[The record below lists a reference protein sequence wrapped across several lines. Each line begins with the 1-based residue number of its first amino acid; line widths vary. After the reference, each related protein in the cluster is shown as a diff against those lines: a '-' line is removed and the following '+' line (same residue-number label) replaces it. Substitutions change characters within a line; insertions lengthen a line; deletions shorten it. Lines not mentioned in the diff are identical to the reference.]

1 MDNDENISWK
11 LIGKIFTFFLLPT
24 IAPFLPSK
32 YSLRTFMIGI
42 VILIVYGAYL
52 LYKYGKKFNE
62 YYKQCDTNKN
72 SIDDHADII
81 KKHEQRIGD
90 NEKEIENLKTRIDDE
105 KEERRNGDNLINSSI
120 GNAINL
126 GKEYN
131 QSASNNI
138 TVKEANYEN

>member
-11 LIGKIFTFFLLPT
+11 LIGKVFTFFLLPT

-52 LYKYGKKFNE
+52 LYKYEKKFNK

-72 SIDDHADII
+72 SIKNHANTINDHG
-81 KKHEQRIGD
+81 KRIDD
-90 NEKEIENLKTRIDDE
+90 NEKNINDLKNQIKIER
-105 KEERRNGDNLINSSI
+105 EERRNGDNLTNSSEI
-120 GNAINL
+120 ATL
-126 GKEYN
+126 LKKYN
-131 QSASNNI
+131 QTSSD
-138 TVKEANYEN
+138 TSL

>member
-11 LIGKIFTFFLLPT
+11 LIGKVFTFFLLPT

-72 SIDDHADII
+72 SIKDHTNTISN
-81 KKHEQRIGD
+81 HETRIHD
-90 NEKEIENLKTRIDDE
+90 NENKIKNLKTQIDDE
-105 KEERRNGDNLINSSI
+105 KEERRNGDKLINSSI
-120 GNAINL
+120 GNVINI
-126 GKEYN
+126 GKDYK
-131 QSASNNI
+131 QSSSNTTI
-138 TVKEANYEN
+138 

>member
-11 LIGKIFTFFLLPT
+11 LIGKVFTFFLLPT
-24 IAPFLPSK
+24 IAPLLPSK

-72 SIDDHADII
+72 SIKDYANTISN
-81 KKHEQRIGD
+81 HEARIHD
-90 NEKEIENLKTRIDDE
+90 NENEIKNLKTQIDDE
-105 KEERRNGDNLINSSI
+105 KEERRNGDKLINSSI
-120 GNAINL
+120 GNVINI
-126 GKEYN
+126 GKDYK
-131 QSASNNI
+131 QSSSNTTI
-138 TVKEANYEN
+138 

>member
-11 LIGKIFTFFLLPT
+11 LIGKVFTFFLLPT

-72 SIDDHADII
+72 SIKDHANTISN
-81 KKHEQRIGD
+81 HETRIHD
-90 NEKEIENLKTRIDDE
+90 NENKIKNLKTQIDDE
-105 KEERRNGDNLINSSI
+105 KEERRNGDKLINSSI
-120 GNAINL
+120 GNVINI
-126 GKEYN
+126 GKDYK
-131 QSASNNI
+131 QSSSNTTI
-138 TVKEANYEN
+138 

>member
-11 LIGKIFTFFLLPT
+11 LIGKVFTFFLLPT

-72 SIDDHADII
+72 SIKDHANTISN
-81 KKHEQRIGD
+81 HETRIHD
-90 NEKEIENLKTRIDDE
+90 NENKIKNLKTQIDDE
-105 KEERRNGDNLINSSI
+105 KEERRNGDKLINSFF
-120 GNAINL
+120 
-126 GKEYN
+126 
-131 QSASNNI
+131 
-138 TVKEANYEN
+138 NY

>member
-11 LIGKIFTFFLLPT
+11 LIGKVFTFFLLPT

-72 SIDDHADII
+72 SIKDHANTISN
-81 KKHEQRIGD
+81 HETRIHD
-90 NEKEIENLKTRIDDE
+90 NENEIKNLKTQIDDE
-105 KEERRNGDNLINSSI
+105 KEERRNGDKLINSSI
-120 GNAINL
+120 GNVINI
-126 GKEYN
+126 GKDYK
-131 QSASNNI
+131 QSSSNTTI
-138 TVKEANYEN
+138 

>member
-11 LIGKIFTFFLLPT
+11 LIGKVFTFFLLPT

-72 SIDDHADII
+72 SIKDYANTISN
-81 KKHEQRIGD
+81 HEARIHD
-90 NEKEIENLKTRIDDE
+90 NENEIKNLKTQIDDE
-105 KEERRNGDNLINSSI
+105 KEERRNGDKLINSSI
-120 GNAINL
+120 GNVINI
-126 GKEYN
+126 GKDYK
-131 QSASNNI
+131 QSSSNTTI
-138 TVKEANYEN
+138 

>member
-11 LIGKIFTFFLLPT
+11 LIGKIITFFLLPT

-72 SIDDHADII
+72 SIEGYADTIQ
-81 KKHEQRIGD
+81 KHEQRIHD
-90 NEKEIENLKTRIDDE
+90 NENEIENLKTRIDDE

-120 GNAINL
+120 GNVINI
-126 GKEYN
+126 GKDYK
-131 QSASNNI
+131 QSSSNTTI
-138 TVKEANYEN
+138 